1 MTKRNEKTSKKVA
14 SKAGKLLGADI
25 DAALAD
31 VALMRAVLPRVE
43 QALKDA
49 KSAVAS
55 ALTQAED
62 RK

>member
-1 MTKRNEKTSKKVA
+1 MAKNEKTGKKVA
-14 SKAGKLLGADI
+14 AKAGRLLGKDI

-43 QALKDA
+43 QTLLDA

-55 ALTQAED
+55 ALTQAAD
-62 RK
+62 KP